1 MFCRVRECFSLRVK
15 GRVVSYTPSSKVV
28 FIADEYVNDYV
39 LRYVI
44 PIKEPVIEPEPVVE
58 AEPVKVS
65 KRGRPSNGDRASTDT
80 ITKDE
85 QSTDETEQATVY
97 TGTSND

>member
-1 MFCRVRECFSLRVK
+1 MLCRVKECFSLRVK
-15 GRVVSYTPSSKVV
+15 GRVFSYTPSSKVI

-44 PIKEPVIEPEPVVE
+44 PIKIEPVVE
-58 AEPVKVS
+58 PEPIKVS
-65 KRGRPSNGDRASTDT
+65 KRGRPSNGARANTNT
-80 ITKDE
+80 ITRDE
-85 QSTDETEQATVY
+85 QSTDGTERATVY